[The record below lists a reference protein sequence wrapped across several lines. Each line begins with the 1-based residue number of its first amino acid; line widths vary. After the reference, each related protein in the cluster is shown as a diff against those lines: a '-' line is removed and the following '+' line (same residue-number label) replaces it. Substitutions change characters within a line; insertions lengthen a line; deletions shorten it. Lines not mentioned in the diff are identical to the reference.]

1 MKSNSKNA
9 LVRKLSISG
18 QVAEHKSEKLQEHG
32 ESEDAILAVLSEGER
47 AQLDSILDKLQAAWL
62 QDHKAHR
69 DERAH

>member
-32 ESEDAILAVLSEGER
+32 ESEDAVLAALDEEER
-47 AQLDSILDKLQAAWL
+47 AQLDALLTKLQAAWQ
-62 QDHKAHR
+62 QDHREHHPRK
-69 DERAH
+69 EQ